1 MCAFQPWCFKV
12 FLASVLV
19 LVASSARL
27 AYHVFLYQERPP
39 LCPAPPGFPVSTPD
53 WCALLP
59 WCLNTAPIYS
69 YCLDELV
76 ALCTW
81 PRFLHSVLHAL
92 RATVW
97 ASSVLLHCLTGKP
110 SPFYWAPFVSKNVE
124 TWTSPSVI
132 DKTTTEITWHSD
144 SKKHEREDDWEPE
157 TRIPI
162 YLCSNGLNRVCYWF
176 FKIHTLVVQKK
187 FVLYVLIWKQLFSF

>member
-59 WCLNTAPIYS
+59 WCLNTASIYS

-124 TWTSPSVI
+124 TWASPSVI